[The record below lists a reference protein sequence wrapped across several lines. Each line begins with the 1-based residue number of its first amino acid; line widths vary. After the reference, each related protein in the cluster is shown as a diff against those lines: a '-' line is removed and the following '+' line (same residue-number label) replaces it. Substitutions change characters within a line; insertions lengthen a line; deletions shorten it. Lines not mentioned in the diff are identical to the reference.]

1 MFRKLFPLAV
11 VMAAAVAF
19 DLGTKSWAE
28 ESLIPYLP
36 VALSGDW
43 LRLTLLY
50 NEGIAFGL
58 FATNGP
64 GVIIVS
70 GIATVLLALW
80 LLHGLRTGSYPL
92 PAPWALGVL
101 IGGALANFLDRIV
114 DGRVTDFIDI
124 GIGAHRWATF
134 NFADFF
140 VLIGISMLVLKS
152 YLDQPPSDAIQ
163 PEEQDPV

>member
-1 MFRKLFPLAV
+1 MPLLLLLMV
-11 VMAAAVAF
+11 TVAF

-28 ESLIPYLP
+28 ATLIPYLP
-36 VALSGDW
+36 VGLSGEW

-64 GVIIVS
+64 GVIIIS
-70 GIATVLLALW
+70 GIATALLAIW

-92 PAPWALGVL
+92 PAPWALGILV
-101 IGGALANFLDRIV
+101 GGALANFLDRIV

-140 VLIGISMLVLKS
+140 VLFGIAMLVLKS
-152 YLDQPPSDAIQ
+152 YQDQP
-163 PEEQDPV
+163 ETQDITSGGEFDR